1 MDAEARSYFIQRL
14 FYTIQQ
20 SVAIKKQNDFFNWLQ
35 HSVSEFIPSD
45 MLLVVR
51 GNFSDGVENAKLHYD
66 VCSRLNGLSTHAL
79 IGTSREVNQCM
90 IYLYERWLNQQRH
103 FYVLNNL
110 ATSEFDCKFRL
121 IFPDFPQILSSL
133 LVYGVSD
140 PRAGNDSLYMF
151 FNKHNKFQI
160 KDATIDLLMP
170 HIDHALRKIEYSE
183 PTKTL
188 SRTVAPINI
197 SALTERELEVV
208 EWIRVGKTNQ
218 EIASILNITENT
230 VKSHLKRIYQKLNV
244 SKRAQAV
251 ALLTH
256 HYSAIIH

>member
-1 MDAEARSYFIQRL
+1 MDAEVGSYYVQRL
-14 FYTIQQ
+14 FSTIQQ
-20 SVAIKKQNDFFNWLQ
+20 SVKIKKQIDFLNWLQ
-35 HSVSEFIPSD
+35 HSVSEFIPLD

-51 GNFSDGVENAKLHYD
+51 GNFSDGAENAELHYQ
-66 VCSRLNGLSTHAL
+66 VCSHVDGLSAHAL
-79 IGTSREVNQCM
+79 TGTSREVNQCM
-90 IYLYERWLNQQRH
+90 VYLYERWLHQHRH
-103 FYVLNNL
+103 CYVINNF
-110 ATSEFDCKFRL
+110 AASEFDCKFRL
-121 IFPDFPQILSSL
+121 IFHDFPQIINSL

-140 PRAGNDSLYMF
+140 ALDGNDSLYVF
-151 FNKHNKFQI
+151 FSKNNKFQT
-160 KDATIDLLMP
+160 KDSTIDLLMP
-170 HIDHALRKIEYSE
+170 HIDHALKKIEYSE

-251 ALLTH
+251 ALLANH
-256 HYSAIIH
+256 